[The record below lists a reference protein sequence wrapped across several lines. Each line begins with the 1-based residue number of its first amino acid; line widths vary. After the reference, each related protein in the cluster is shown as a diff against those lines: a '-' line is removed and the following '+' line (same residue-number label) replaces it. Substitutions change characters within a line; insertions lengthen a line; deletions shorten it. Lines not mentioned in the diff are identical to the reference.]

1 MKHFRLL
8 KLDFRPFILLL
19 SCVGLLTS
27 GCVDKSLF
35 NTYPHYYL
43 SIESENIEP
52 EIVRLEKTI
61 ADEPDSAAAAES
73 FYYLSLLYSH
83 HKKRQ
88 PDYQKA
94 LQNLESYIRLN
105 PEAGKKNDV
114 KYLLS
119 LFRKIETLGAKNNTL
134 KAKNNAL
141 KAKNDA
147 LKKDR
152 AKLKRNSTT
161 LKREKEQLTTEN
173 LNLQDII
180 EQLKLLDIQLEKR
193 RKSVTIQ

>member
-1 MKHFRLL
+1 MRHFRPL
-8 KLDFRPFILLL
+8 KSNFRPFILLL
-19 SCVGLLTS
+19 ACVGLLTS

-43 SIESENIEP
+43 SVESENIEP
-52 EIVRLEKTI
+52 EIVRLEKVI
-61 ADEPDSAAAAES
+61 ANEPDSETAAES

-83 HKKRQ
+83 YKKRQ
-88 PDYQKA
+88 PNYQKA

-114 KYLLS
+114 QYLLS
-119 LFRKIETLGAKNNTL
+119 LFREIETIGAKNNTL

-147 LKKDR
+147 LKEDR
-152 AKLKRNSTT
+152 TKLKCASTT

-173 LNLQDII
+173 QTLQDMI
-180 EQLKLLDIQLEKR
+180 EQLKLLDIQLEER
-193 RKSVTIQ
+193 RKSVTTP

>member
-1 MKHFRLL
+1 MKHCRPL
-8 KLDFRPFILLL
+8 KSNFRPFILLL

-43 SIESENIEP
+43 SVESENIEP
-52 EIVRLEKTI
+52 EIVRLEKVI
-61 ADEPDSAAAAES
+61 ADEPDPETAAES

-88 PDYQKA
+88 PNYPKA

-114 KYLLS
+114 QYLLS
-119 LFRKIETLGAKNNTL
+119 LFREIETIGAKNHAL

-141 KAKNDA
+141 K
-147 LKKDR
+147 KDR
-152 AKLKRNSTT
+152 ARLKSDTST
-161 LKREKEQLTTEN
+161 LKKEREQLTADN
-173 LNLQDII
+173 QNLQNII
-180 EQLKLLDIQLEKR
+180 EQLKLLDIQLEER

>member
-8 KLDFRPFILLL
+8 KSDFRLFILLL
-19 SCVGLLTS
+19 SCVGLLAI
-27 GCVDKSLF
+27 GCVDKSLY

-43 SIESENIEP
+43 SVESENIEP
-52 EIVRLEKTI
+52 EIVRLEKII

-114 KYLLS
+114 QYLLS
-119 LFRKIETLGAKNNTL
+119 LFREIETLGAKKNTL
-134 KAKNNAL
+134 KVKNNAL

-147 LKKDR
+147 LKKDK
-152 AKLKRNSTT
+152 ATLKGNTTT

-173 LNLQDII
+173 QNLQDMI
-180 EQLKLLDIQLEKR
+180 EQLKLLDIQLEER
-193 RKSVTIQ
+193 RKSVCIQ